1 MNINEL
7 RQLAGLKEAAPS
19 KEVNIGSGDW
29 DRIANELG
37 FKNKQE
43 FIQAQL
49 KSGTPAMKSAL
60 NNPNKYANQKIAFV
74 SPDIATSTLDQPVKQ
89 GHVPPKPTSGALS
102 ANTRAWVRKYNT
114 THNADGSPKP
124 VELAKMQGNQKPGK
138 VNSVEPR
145 PTKQGGR
152 NKYQDRWDKLYGAT
166 HNPDGSPKEPASTI
180 DDQLPDGAKLGKDIA
195 GQTVGATKEEI
206 GKAKKHILELI
217 SDQAKSYKCDPKVIY
232 AKLQAAGG
240 KLVSKKV

>member
-7 RQLAGLKEAAPS
+7 RQLAGLKEAAPVQAPTTGS

-29 DRIANELG
+29 DKIAKELG

-74 SPDIATSTLDQPVKQ
+74 GPTTGTPSSTISQPKQ
-89 GHVPPKPTSGALS
+89 GHVKPKPIGRAGITWTSMYGRS
-102 ANTRAWVRKYNT
+102 
-114 THNADGSPKP
+114 HNADGSPKP
-124 VELAKMQGNQKPGK
+124 VK
-138 VNSVEPR
+138 VEPDKTGWVTPR
-145 PTKQGGR
+145 PVHGALGR
-152 NKYQDRWDKLYGAT
+152 NWDNKHKKT
-166 HNPDGSPKEPASTI
+166 HNPDGSPKDPASTI
-180 DDQLPDGAKLGKDIA
+180 DDQLPDGTKLGGDLAKQTINITKDKISKSDA
-195 GQTVGATKEEI
+195 G
-206 GKAKKHILELI
+206 KHILELI
-217 SDQAKSYKCDPKVIY
+217 SDAAKKYNCDRQVIL
-232 AKLQAAGG
+232 AKLQRAGG

>member
-7 RQLAGLKEAAPS
+7 RQLAGLKEAAPVQAPTTGS

-49 KSGTPAMKSAL
+49 KSGTPDMKNAL

-74 SPDIATSTLDQPVKQ
+74 GPDIATSTADQPVKQ
-89 GHVPPKPTSGALS
+89 GHVPPKPKGTPL
-102 ANTRAWVRKYNT
+102 NMKVRQWGMKYGR
-114 THNADGSPKP
+114 THNDDGSPKP
-124 VELAKMQGNQKPGK
+124 VK
-138 VNSVEPR
+138 VEPDKTGWVTPR
-145 PTKQGGR
+145 PVHGALGR
-152 NKYQDRWDKLYGAT
+152 NWDNKHKKT
-166 HNPDGSPKEPASTI
+166 HNPDGSPKDPASTI
-180 DDQLPDGAKLGKDIA
+180 DDQLPDGTKLGGDLAKQTINITKDKISKSDA
-195 GQTVGATKEEI
+195 G
-206 GKAKKHILELI
+206 KHILELI
-217 SDQAKSYKCDPKVIY
+217 SDAAKKYNCDRQVIL
-232 AKLQAAGG
+232 AKLQRAGG

>member
-74 SPDIATSTLDQPVKQ
+74 SPDIATSTLDQPELKQ
-89 GHVPPKPTSGALS
+89 DHVPPKPKGHAL
-102 ANTRAWVRKYNT
+102 NIKVKQWNMKYGR
-114 THNADGSPKP
+114 THNIDGSPKP
-124 VELAKMQGNQKPGK
+124 VEPDKTGWVTPLRNDRTRGHWIRKYGK
-138 VNSVEPR
+138 
-145 PTKQGGR
+145 
-152 NKYQDRWDKLYGAT
+152 T
-166 HNPDGSPKEPASTI
+166 HNPDGSPKDPESTVDAPI
-180 DDQLPDGAKLGKDIA
+180 DGAKLGGELA
-195 GQTVGATKEEI
+195 RQTVGATKEEI

-217 SDQAKSYKCDPKVIY
+217 SAQAKSYNCDPKVIY